1 MALMEITVA
10 PFGVGTSL
18 SPFVARA
25 IKVLQ
30 DTPGIEYETNSM
42 ATIVRGSLEQLL
54 SVAGQMHRAVLE
66 AGAQRVSTTLRI
78 DDRVDKE
85 ATMTSKLTS
94 LKEKLDQAAGT
105 WHE

>member
-18 SPFVARA
+18 SPFVAKA

-30 DTPGIEYETNSM
+30 STSGIEYETNSM
-42 ATIVRGSLEQLL
+42 GTIVRGSVEQLL
-54 SVAGQMHRAVLE
+54 EVAGKMHQAVLE

-78 DDRVDKE
+78 DDRMDKE
-85 ATMTSKLTS
+85 ATMTSKLKS
-94 LKEKLDQAAGT
+94 LKEKLG
-105 WHE
+105 

>member
-30 DTPGIEYETNSM
+30 ATPGIEYETNSM
-42 ATIVRGSLEQLL
+42 GTIVRGSVKQLL
-54 SVAGQMHRAVLE
+54 DVAGRMHQAVVE

-78 DDRVDKE
+78 DDRIDKE
-85 ATMTSKLTS
+85 ATMTSKLKS
-94 LKEKLDQAAGT
+94 LKEKLD
-105 WHE
+105 